1 MNENPQW
8 PIRHILLGIPLVI
21 AISYVIGA
29 NMKGWN
35 LGDDTILAS
44 ATMVSPTAAAYTFLV
59 TLAERSYYMVFWA
72 MEKTKGLLAQARD
85 EGKSEGRAEGK
96 AEGTTQ
102 RDREWR
108 AWYERLQAAQRE
120 GQPFNEPPPDAPENR
135 NGH

>member
-29 NMKGWN
+29 NLKGWN

-72 MEKTKGLLAQARD
+72 MEKTKGLLAQAR
-85 EGKSEGRAEGK
+85 AEG
-96 AEGTTQ
+96 AVRQ
-102 RDREWR
+102 DLEWR
-108 AWYERLQAAQRE
+108 AWYERMQAAQHE
-120 GQPFNEPPPDAPENR
+120 GQPFNEPPPAAPENR

>member
-29 NMKGWN
+29 NLKGWN

-44 ATMVSPTAAAYTFLV
+44 ATMVSPAAAAYTFLV

-72 MEKTKGLLAQARD
+72 TEKTKGLLAQAR
-85 EGKSEGRAEGK
+85 AEW
-96 AEGTTQ
+96 AVRQ
-102 RDREWR
+102 DLEWR
-108 AWYERLQAAQRE
+108 AWYERMQAAQRE
-120 GQPFNEPPPDAPENR
+120 GQPFNEPPPAAPENR